1 MLRATRNPNCSVKQ
15 SPKPRALGSPYSS
28 ASNSNFPNSVRSAM
42 RTKSLAVILGVLS
55 LTGCYHLTV
64 VSGTSPAPTVVDK
77 PWQNSFVYG
86 LVPPPELNV
95 KEQCPNGV
103 QKVETEI

>member
-1 MLRATRNPNCSVKQ
+1 
-15 SPKPRALGSPYSS
+15 
-28 ASNSNFPNSVRSAM
+28 M
-42 RTKSLAVILGVLS
+42 RTKFPTLILGALL
-55 LTGCYHLTV
+55 LTGCYHVTV
-64 VSGTSPAPTVVDK
+64 ISGTSPSPTVVDK

-103 QKVETEI
+103 QKVETELSFVNGLVGALTWSLYTPIHARITCSAR

>member
-1 MLRATRNPNCSVKQ
+1 
-15 SPKPRALGSPYSS
+15 
-28 ASNSNFPNSVRSAM
+28 M
-42 RTKSLAVILGVLS
+42 RTRFPVVVLGALL
-55 LTGCYHLTV
+55 LTGCYHVTV
-64 VSGTSPAPTVVDK
+64 ISGTTPSPTVVDK

-103 QKVETEI
+103 QKVETETSFVNGLVGALTWSLYTPIHARITCSAR

>member
-1 MLRATRNPNCSVKQ
+1 
-15 SPKPRALGSPYSS
+15 
-28 ASNSNFPNSVRSAM
+28 M
-42 RTKSLAVILGVLS
+42 RTKYTTLVLGALL
-55 LTGCYHLTV
+55 LTGCYHVTV
-64 VSGTSPAPTVVDK
+64 ISGTSPSPTVVDK

-103 QKVETEI
+103 QKVETETSFVNGLVGALTWSIYTPIHARITCSAR

>member
-1 MLRATRNPNCSVKQ
+1 
-15 SPKPRALGSPYSS
+15 
-28 ASNSNFPNSVRSAM
+28 M
-42 RTKSLAVILGVLS
+42 RTKSLVLVLGVLS
-55 LTGCYHLTV
+55 LTGCYHITV

-103 QKVETEI
+103 QKVETEMSFVNGLVGALTWSLYTPIHAKITCAAR

>member
-1 MLRATRNPNCSVKQ
+1 
-15 SPKPRALGSPYSS
+15 
-28 ASNSNFPNSVRSAM
+28 M
-42 RTKSLAVILGVLS
+42 RTKLSALVLGATL
-55 LTGCYHLTV
+55 LTGCYHVTV
-64 VSGTSPAPTVVDK
+64 ISGTSPSPTVVDK

-103 QKVETEI
+103 QKVETETSFVNGLVGALTWSLYTPIHAKVTCSAR

>member
-1 MLRATRNPNCSVKQ
+1 
-15 SPKPRALGSPYSS
+15 
-28 ASNSNFPNSVRSAM
+28 M
-42 RTKSLAVILGVLS
+42 RTKKTALVLGAML
-55 LTGCYHLTV
+55 LTGCYHVTV
-64 VSGTSPAPTVVDK
+64 ISGTSPSPTVVDK

-103 QKVETEI
+103 QKVETETSFVNGLVGALTWSIYTPIHAKITCSAR

>member
-1 MLRATRNPNCSVKQ
+1 
-15 SPKPRALGSPYSS
+15 
-28 ASNSNFPNSVRSAM
+28 M
-42 RTKSLAVILGVLS
+42 RTKSLTLILGAMW
-55 LTGCYHLTV
+55 LTGCYHVTV
-64 VSGTSPAPTVVDK
+64 ISGTSPSPTVVDK

-103 QKVETEI
+103 QKVETETSFVNGLVGALTWSIYTPIHAKITCSTR

>member
-1 MLRATRNPNCSVKQ
+1 
-15 SPKPRALGSPYSS
+15 
-28 ASNSNFPNSVRSAM
+28 M
-42 RTKSLAVILGVLS
+42 RMRFSTLILGALL
-55 LTGCYHLTV
+55 LTGCYHVTV
-64 VSGTSPAPTVVDK
+64 ISGTSPSPTVVDK

-103 QKVETEI
+103 QKVETETSFLNGLVGALTWSLFTPIHAKVTCSAR

>member
-1 MLRATRNPNCSVKQ
+1 
-15 SPKPRALGSPYSS
+15 
-28 ASNSNFPNSVRSAM
+28 M
-42 RTKSLAVILGVLS
+42 RTKFASLVLGVMM
-55 LTGCYHLTV
+55 LTGCYHVTV
-64 VSGTSPAPTVVDK
+64 ISGTSPSPTVVDK

-103 QKVETEI
+103 QKVETETSFVNGLVSALTWSLYTPIHAKVTCSSR

>member
-1 MLRATRNPNCSVKQ
+1 MHRK
-15 SPKPRALGSPYSS
+15 
-28 ASNSNFPNSVRSAM
+28 FPILV
-42 RTKSLAVILGVLS
+42 LGVTLLS
-55 LTGCYHLTV
+55 GCFHVTV
-64 VSGTSPAPTVVDK
+64 ISGTSPSPTVVDK

-103 QKVETEI
+103 QKVETELSFVNGLVGALTWSIYTPIHAKITCSAR

>member
-1 MLRATRNPNCSVKQ
+1 
-15 SPKPRALGSPYSS
+15 
-28 ASNSNFPNSVRSAM
+28 M
-42 RTKSLAVILGVLS
+42 RTKFLTLVLGAML
-55 LTGCYHLTV
+55 LTGCYHVTV
-64 VSGTSPAPTVVDK
+64 ISGTSPSPTVVDK

-103 QKVETEI
+103 QKVETETSFVNGLVGALTWSLYTPIHAKITCSAR

>member
-1 MLRATRNPNCSVKQ
+1 
-15 SPKPRALGSPYSS
+15 
-28 ASNSNFPNSVRSAM
+28 M
-42 RTKSLAVILGVLS
+42 RTTYPTLVLGAML
-55 LTGCYHLTV
+55 LTGCYHVTV
-64 VSGTSPAPTVVDK
+64 ISGTTPSPTVVDK

-103 QKVETEI
+103 QKVETETSFVNGLVGALTWSLYTPIHTKVTCSAR

>member
-1 MLRATRNPNCSVKQ
+1 
-15 SPKPRALGSPYSS
+15 
-28 ASNSNFPNSVRSAM
+28 M
-42 RTKSLAVILGVLS
+42 RTRIPILVLGALL
-55 LTGCYHLTV
+55 LTGCYHVTV
-64 VSGTSPAPTVVDK
+64 ISGTSPSPTVVDK

-103 QKVETEI
+103 QKVETETSFVNGLVSALTWSIYTPIHARITCSSR

>member
-1 MLRATRNPNCSVKQ
+1 
-15 SPKPRALGSPYSS
+15 
-28 ASNSNFPNSVRSAM
+28 M
-42 RTKSLAVILGVLS
+42 RTKFPTMILGAL
-55 LTGCYHLTV
+55 LITGCYHVTV
-64 VSGTSPAPTVVDK
+64 ISGTSPSPTVVDK

-103 QKVETEI
+103 QKVETETSFVNGLVGALTWSLYTPIHAKVTCSAR

>member
-1 MLRATRNPNCSVKQ
+1 MRKKCPALVLGAML
-15 SPKPRALGSPYSS
+15 
-28 ASNSNFPNSVRSAM
+28 
-42 RTKSLAVILGVLS
+42 
-55 LTGCYHLTV
+55 LTGCYQVTV
-64 VSGTSPAPTVVDK
+64 ISGTSPAPTVVDK

-103 QKVETEI
+103 QKVETEVSVVNGLVGALTWSLYTPIHARVTCSAR